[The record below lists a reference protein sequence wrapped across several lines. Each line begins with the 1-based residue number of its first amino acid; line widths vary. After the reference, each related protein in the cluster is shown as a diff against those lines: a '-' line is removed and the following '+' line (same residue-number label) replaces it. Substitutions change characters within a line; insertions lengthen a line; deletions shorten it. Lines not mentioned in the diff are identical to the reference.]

1 MAVGIARAAFEFACD
16 YSKERVQFGVP
27 IAMHQAI
34 QFMIADMA
42 TKVDAGR
49 LLTWN
54 SAVQLDQG
62 QRNTLRSSEAKR
74 FASDSA
80 MEVTTD
86 AVQVYGGYGFI
97 KEYPVEKLMRDAK
110 IMQLYEGTSQIQR
123 LVIAKEVLLP
133 RNIDERTPE
142 AQAKQADAARDSQAE
157 QAAATV

>member
-1 MAVGIARAAFEFACD
+1 
-16 YSKERVQFGVP
+16 
-27 IAMHQAI
+27 
-34 QFMIADMA
+34 
-42 TKVDAGR
+42 
-49 LLTWN
+49 
-54 SAVQLDQG
+54 
-62 QRNTLRSSEAKR
+62 
-74 FASDSA
+74 

-142 AQAKQADAARDSQAE
+142 AQAKEADAARDAQAE

>member
-1 MAVGIARAAFEFACD
+1 MLAAAR
-16 YSKERVQFGVP
+16 GP
-27 IAMHQAI
+27 
-34 QFMIADMA
+34 
-42 TKVDAGR
+42 GP
-49 LLTWN
+49 
-54 SAVQLDQG
+54 
-62 QRNTLRSSEAKR
+62 R
-74 FASDSA
+74 FAGSLTGSLRRFRRPRNAGERTPLASANIGTIRVPPGAARPLRFAADSA

-142 AQAKQADAARDSQAE
+142 AEAKQADAARDSQSE